1 MKLEEFKQK
10 VKGLNLRILDFE
22 NEYLQ
27 LCVNIG
33 SNLCDSLLGIVVY
46 IKDGKLYMTDDYF
59 LLESWAGDDDIIN
72 FEPLVKIKKFAEKYG
87 VNFDM
92 KLEKEI
98 DGDDDI
104 KKQVIDFFKVEL
116 FADFVLSE
124 NKNQGTI

>member
-10 VKGLNLRILDFE
+10 VKGLNLRTLDFE

-124 NKNQGTI
+124 NKNQGTN

>member
-124 NKNQGTI
+124 NKNQGTN

>member
-92 KLEKEI
+92 KLEKEV

-124 NKNQGTI
+124 NKNQGTN

>member
-92 KLEKEI
+92 KLEKEV

-124 NKNQGTI
+124 NENQGTN